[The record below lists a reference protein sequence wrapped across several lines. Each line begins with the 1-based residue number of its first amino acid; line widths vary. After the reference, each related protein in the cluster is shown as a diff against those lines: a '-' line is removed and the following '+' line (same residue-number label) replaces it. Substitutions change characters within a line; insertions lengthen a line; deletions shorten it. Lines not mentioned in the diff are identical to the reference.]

1 MMNLDESRIIILY
14 SLKFMVCNLL
24 IANNMDLINL
34 KILSKINFKFTVCN
48 LLITNN
54 RIFTF

>member
-1 MMNLDESRIIILY
+1 MMNLEYYSMY

-24 IANNMDLINL
+24 ITNNRDLINL
-34 KILSKINFKFTVCN
+34 KILSKINFKFTVSN

-54 RIFTF
+54 MIFTF

>member
-1 MMNLDESRIIILY
+1 MMNLEYILY
-14 SLKFMVCNLL
+14 SLKFMVYNLL
-24 IANNMDLINL
+24 ITNNRDLINL

-54 RIFTF
+54 MIFTF